1 MEKISV
7 GSVDINLNFEP
18 QVSKKNRPF
27 RLSGIELLQ
36 DKKLWVGGVLKHGT
50 IYTFKYLDA
59 YDEFFS
65 FEFSPSGKFIRA
77 ITTESINRFK

>member
-7 GSVDINLNFEP
+7 GSVDIKLNFEP

-36 DKKLWVGGVLKHGT
+36 DKKLFIDGVLKHGT
-50 IYTFKYLDA
+50 IYTFKYLDS

-65 FEFSPSGKFIRA
+65 FEFSPIGKFIRA
-77 ITTESINRFK
+77 ITSESVNRFK

>member
-36 DKKLWVGGVLKHGT
+36 DKKLFIDGVLKHGT
-50 IYTFKYLDA
+50 IYTFKYLDV

-65 FEFSPSGKFIRA
+65 FEFSPSDKFIRA
-77 ITTESINRFK
+77 IITESVNRFK